1 MAIKVICAWCGQWMG
16 LKPSKISDGKSEL
29 VSHSICL
36 TCKKKV
42 MNETKQYLKQTTA
55 NHEKNVMERS
65 PLQTYRLESAEGQIL
80 SMIKN

>member
-16 LKPSKISDGKSEL
+16 LKPSKNHDGKSEL

-42 MNETKQYLKQTTA
+42 MNETEQYLKQTTA
-55 NHEKNVMERS
+55 IHEKNVMERRS
-65 PLQTYRLESAEGQIL
+65 
-80 SMIKN
+80 